1 MATDGDTYVAKDAVA
16 AGTTGVLT
24 VGGAGL
30 VISAIQNTLTKQN
43 VGAWGIFTRTG
54 GTIAVFAAM
63 GGTYEFVSTASANL
77 REKNDTWN
85 PTVGGFFA
93 GSVMGLKFRTMPAV
107 LGYGSGLA
115 VLMAAYHYTGGSL
128 RGYKQDPT
136 MDEFERKE
144 ELRRNRRRP
153 IQETIDELGEGRG
166 IKAPGYD
173 ERRRERIR
181 QRYGIEVPSKST

>member
-1 MATDGDTYVAKDAVA
+1 
-16 AGTTGVLT
+16 
-24 VGGAGL
+24 
-30 VISAIQNTLTKQN
+30 
-43 VGAWGIFTRTG
+43 
-54 GTIAVFAAM
+54 
-63 GGTYEFVSTASANL
+63 
-77 REKNDTWN
+77 
-85 PTVGGFFA
+85 
-93 GSVMGLKFRTMPAV
+93 MPAV

-144 ELRRNRRRP
+144 ELRRNRQRP
-153 IQETIDELGEGRG
+153 IQETIDELGEGRGKLSSRKIPIYYELIWPIG